1 MRKPGMLVTLV
12 TVVCATVRF
21 GVSAAGLPSEET
33 GASQAPA
40 VNRLLDDF
48 HQAAA
53 AADETRYFDHL
64 AEGAVFLG
72 TDASERWTKAAF
84 REFAHPHFVSGRGWK
99 FTPTERHFAFSA
111 DGSTAWFDELLA
123 SDSYGTCRGSGV
135 LQRVE
140 GQWKIE
146 HYHLTIPIPNDLA
159 KEFVARIR
167 ESAARRVGS
176 DAQGEAP

>member
-1 MRKPGMLVTLV
+1 MRKPRTLATIITLV
-12 TVVCATVRF
+12 ALALTT
-21 GVSAAGLPSEET
+21 GLTAAGLPSEET
-33 GASQAPA
+33 GASQEPA
-40 VNRLLDDF
+40 VNRVLDDF

-53 AADETRYFDHL
+53 EADEARYFDHL

-72 TDASERWTKAAF
+72 TDASERWTKTAF
-84 REFAHPHFVSGRGWK
+84 REFAHPHFAAGRGWK
-99 FTPTERHFAFSA
+99 FTPTERHLAFSA

-123 SDSYGTCRGSGV
+123 SESYGTCRGSGV
-135 LQRVE
+135 LQRVA

-167 ESAARRVGS
+167 ESAARKVGS
-176 DAQGEAP
+176 DSQGEAP